1 MKPLK
6 FLIIDPYYPAFLNAF
21 YQENPKVKDLPYGRQ
36 QKRLMRD
43 LFGTA
48 DFYSKALTGL
58 GHPAHDIILNNQ
70 YLQQRWLE
78 ENTNIVMS
86 LSEKIQDIIISRFP
100 IISGKIAQNWEL
112 KVLERQINHFKPDV
126 LYSHNLGYLDPD
138 FLQSVKPKVKLIIG
152 QIACPLPFWR
162 NFDPYDLII
171 TSFPHYL
178 PKLGRRGIKTEYLP
192 LCFESSILEKIPR
205 QKRIYDVT
213 FVGGISRAHKKGYR
227 LLTQLAEK
235 IKFDIWGYGK
245 DEIDPQS
252 KLYQYHHGEAWGK
265 DMYRLML
272 QSKITLNRHIDVAE
286 NNANNMRLYEATGCG
301 ALLITDQKDNLG
313 ELFVPGREVV
323 AYKNLNELVS
333 RIKYYLSHDQERSKI
348 AKNGQKRTLKD
359 HTYNVRMKQL
369 VNIIQKYL

>member
-1 MKPLK
+1 MK
-6 FLIIDPYYPAFLNAF
+6 FLILDPYYPAFLHDF
-21 YQENPKVKDLPYGRQ
+21 YGKNREARNLSYARQ
-36 QKRLMRD
+36 KKRLFAN

-58 GHPAHDIILNNQ
+58 GHPAQDIILNNQ
-70 YLQQRWLE
+70 YLQQCWLE
-78 ENTNIVMS
+78 ENTNIIMS
-86 LSEKIQDIIISRFP
+86 LTEKIQDIIISRFP
-100 IISGKIAQNWEL
+100 IIGGKITQNWEL
-112 KVLERQINHFKPDV
+112 KVLERQINQFKPDI
-126 LYSHNLGYLDPD
+126 LYSHNLGYIDPD
-138 FLQSVKPKVKLIIG
+138 FLQRMKPRVKLIIG

-171 TSFPHYL
+171 TSFPHYM
-178 PKLGRRGIKTEYLP
+178 PKLRRRGIKTEYLP
-192 LCFESSILEKIPR
+192 LCFESSILEKIPK

-301 ALLITDQKDNLG
+301 ALLLTDKKDNLG

-323 AYKNLNELVS
+323 TYQNLNEIVGK
-333 RIKYYLSHDQERSKI
+333 IKYYLAHDQERSKI
-348 AKNGQKRTLKD
+348 ARNGQRRTLKD
-359 HTYNVRMKQL
+359 HAYNVRMKQL

>member
-1 MKPLK
+1 MK
-6 FLIIDPYYPAFLNAF
+6 FLILDPYYPAFLKSF
-21 YQENPKVKDLPYGRQ
+21 YQENPKAKDLPYHQQ
-36 QKRLMRD
+36 QKRMMRD

-58 GHPAHDIILNNQ
+58 GHQAHDITINNQ
-70 YLQQRWLE
+70 FLQQRWLD

-86 LSEKIQDIIISRFP
+86 LKEKIQDAVISRFP
-100 IISGKIAQNWEL
+100 IISGKIAQNREL
-112 KVLERQINHFKPDV
+112 KVLERQINHFKPDI
-126 LYSHNLGYLDPD
+126 LYSHNLGYIDPD
-138 FLQSVKPKVKLIIG
+138 FLQRMKPKVKLIVG

-178 PKLGRRGIKTEYLP
+178 PKLKRQGIKTEYLP
-192 LCFESSILEKIPR
+192 LCFEASVLDKLPR
-205 QKRIYDVT
+205 QKRVYDVT
-213 FVGGISRAHKKGYR
+213 FIGGISRAHKKGYR
-227 LLTQLAEK
+227 LLNQLAEK
-235 IKFDIWGYGK
+235 VKFDIWGYGK
-245 DEIDPQS
+245 DDLDPKS

-301 ALLITDQKDNLG
+301 AMLLTDQKDNLG
-313 ELFVPGREVV
+313 ELFVPGKEVV
-323 AYKNLNELVS
+323 TYKNLNEIVS
-333 RIKYYLSHDQERSKI
+333 KIKYYLTHESERSEI

-359 HTYNVRMKQL
+359 HTYEVRMAQL
-369 VNIIQKYL
+369 INIIKKYL